1 MFYCSPYI
9 SANQNVGFA
18 FEYCLV
24 ELLFFYYDYPIF
36 RAIKLKVT
44 KEGGMRI
51 Q

>member
-9 SANQNVGFA
+9 SANQNVG
-18 FEYCLV
+18 CL
-24 ELLFFYYDYPIF
+24 ELLLFLYHDYPIF

-44 KEGGMRI
+44 KGGGMRI